1 MRELELID
9 ELWKDIDDI
18 ALEVQE
24 YRDKAMNTA
33 ARPTDNERVQAVS
46 DKAKLNVV
54 EKYIQAETERM
65 QGKQEELQSMINWLR
80 GYLDQMNDRAERNV
94 ISQRYIMHR
103 HPRAIAE
110 SLGYSENHVYKLL
123 RTGEENLSRL
133 ARMLKQQE
141 TSCNEMEDG
150 VR

>member
-1 MRELELID
+1 MRELEMID

-33 ARPTDNERVQAVS
+33 ARQTDAERVQTVS
-46 DKAKLNVV
+46 DRTKLNVV

-65 QGKQEELQSMINWLR
+65 QGKQEELQRMINWLR
-80 GYLDQMNDRAERNV
+80 GYLDKMSDRAERNV
-94 ISQRYIMHR
+94 IIQRYIMHR

-110 SLGYSENHVYKLL
+110 SLGYSERHVCRLL
-123 RTGEENLSRL
+123 KHGEESLEIIVESN
-133 ARMLKQQE
+133 
-141 TSCNEMEDG
+141 N
-150 VR
+150 VRECP

>member
-1 MRELELID
+1 MRELEMID

-33 ARPTDNERVQAVS
+33 ARQTDAERVQTVS
-46 DKAKLNVV
+46 DRTKLNVV

-65 QGKQEELQSMINWLR
+65 QGKQEELQRMINWLR
-80 GYLDQMNDRAERNV
+80 GYLDKMSDRAERNV
-94 ISQRYIMHR
+94 IIQRYIMHR

-110 SLGYSENHVYKLL
+110 SLGYSERHVCRLL
-123 RTGEENLSRL
+123 KHGEESLEIIVESN
-133 ARMLKQQE
+133 
-141 TSCNEMEDG
+141 N
-150 VR
+150 VRECH

>member
-1 MRELELID
+1 MRELEMID

-33 ARPTDNERVQAVS
+33 ARPTDNERVQTVN
-46 DKAKLNVV
+46 DRTKLNVV

-65 QGKQEELQSMINWLR
+65 QGKQEELQRMINWLR
-80 GYLDQMNDRAERNV
+80 GYLDKMSDRAERNV

-103 HPRAIAE
+103 HPRQIAE

-123 RTGEENLSRL
+123 RAGENHLEEL
-133 ARMLKQQE
+133 AER
-141 TSCNEMEDG
+141 D
-150 VR
+150 R

>member
-1 MRELELID
+1 MIEELQKIE

-18 ALEVQE
+18 ALEIQE

-33 ARPTDNERVQAVS
+33 ARPASDERVQVIA

-54 EKYIQAETERM
+54 ERYIQAETERM
-65 QGKQEELQSMINWLR
+65 ERKKQELQTKINWLR
-80 GYLDQMNDRAERNV
+80 SYLDQMSDRAERNV

-103 HPRAIAE
+103 HPRQIAE

-123 RTGEENLSRL
+123 RSGENSLKRL
-133 ARMLKQQE
+133 ML
-141 TSCNEMEDG
+141 ED
-150 VR
+150 R

>member
-1 MRELELID
+1 MRELEMID

-33 ARPTDNERVQAVS
+33 ARPTDNERVQVVG
-46 DKAKLNVV
+46 DRAKLNVV

-65 QGKQEELQSMINWLR
+65 QGKQEELQRMINWLR
-80 GYLDQMNDRAERNV
+80 GYLDKMSDRAERNV

-103 HPRAIAE
+103 HPRTIAE
-110 SLGYSENHVYKLL
+110 SLGYSERHVNRLL
-123 RTGEENLSRL
+123 KQGEESLEKIVNSD
-133 ARMLKQQE
+133 
-141 TSCNEMEDG
+141 N
-150 VR
+150 VRRCP

>member
-1 MRELELID
+1 MRELEMID

-33 ARPTDNERVQAVS
+33 ARQTDAERVQTVS
-46 DKAKLNVV
+46 DRTKLNVV

-65 QGKQEELQSMINWLR
+65 QGKQKELQRMINWLR
-80 GYLDQMNDRAERNV
+80 VYLDKMSDRAERNV
-94 ISQRYIMHR
+94 IIQRYIMHR

-110 SLGYSENHVYKLL
+110 SLGYSERHVCRLL
-123 RTGEENLSRL
+123 KHGEESLEIIVESN
-133 ARMLKQQE
+133 
-141 TSCNEMEDG
+141 N
-150 VR
+150 VRECP